1 MSSEVDIAIIGAG
14 VVGLAIAAELAPAG
28 VFVFEKNRS
37 FGLEASSRH
46 SEVVHAG
53 IPYPQD
59 SLKARL
65 CVEGNALLYEFCEKH
80 GVGCKRLGKIF
91 SAVEDDELEGLE
103 KLYEQARKNG
113 AVGVSLISGDE
124 IRRLEP
130 NVQGIAGM
138 LSPSSG
144 IADSYSFMK
153 ALYSKAT
160 SENLNFVFN
169 CEVIGIEKLDSK
181 YKVTIKEEEGISSFT
196 TPILINSAG
205 LNAEEIAQLA
215 GIDIAQAGYKTYLL
229 KGDYFSIPP
238 KSWGLVKRLVYP
250 VPGKVGVGI
259 HNCIA
264 VDGRTRLGPYEYYV
278 EDIHYEVDGG
288 ERELFYNFAKKYFP
302 FLELEDLE
310 PESSGIRPMLQSP
323 DETVKDFVIAH
334 EDEKGFPGLINL
346 IGIESPGFTS
356 SLAIGKYVKGLVK
369 EIGG

>member
-1 MSSEVDIAIIGAG
+1 MSSEVDIAVVGAG
-14 VVGLAIAAELAPAG
+14 AVGLAIAAELAPAE

-37 FGLEASSRH
+37 FGLEASSRN

-53 IPYPQD
+53 IPYPD
-59 SLKARL
+59 GSLKARL

-80 GVGCKRLGKIF
+80 GVECRRLGKIF
-91 SAVEDDELEGLE
+91 SAVEEDEMEGLE
-103 KLYEQARKNG
+103 RLYEQARRNG
-113 AVGVSLISGDE
+113 VEGVTLLSREE

-144 IADSYSFMK
+144 VVDSYSFMK

-160 SENLNFVFN
+160 SENVNFVFN
-169 CEVIGIEKLDSK
+169 CQVVGIEKLDST
-181 YKVTIKEEEGISSFT
+181 YRVTIKEEAGISSFT

-205 LNAEEIAQLA
+205 LNAEKMAELA
-215 GIDIAQAGYKTYLL
+215 GIDIARARYKTYLL

-238 KSWGLVKRLVYP
+238 KRWRLVRRLVYP

-264 VDGRTRLGPYEYYV
+264 VDGRERLGPYEYYV
-278 EDIHYEVDGG
+278 KDTHYEVGEG
-288 ERELFYNFAKKYFP
+288 ERDLFYDFARRYFS

-323 DETVKDFVIAH
+323 GETVKDFVIAH
-334 EDEKGFPGLINL
+334 EDKKGFPGLINL
-346 IGIESPGFTS
+346 IGVESPGFTC
-356 SLAIGKYVKGLVK
+356 SLAIGKYVKELVK
-369 EIGG
+369 GI